1 MNSSIEPVKKEYTIK
16 DAIKN
21 QKCPFRKRTET
32 HLNSSITEEFMMP
45 CDPYCFAL
53 IYHRDEKNSNK
64 FHVGCLRMS
73 HTPDVTPMFITIDG
87 EDL

>member
-1 MNSSIEPVKKEYTIK
+1 MDAIQPVEKQYTIK
-16 DAIKN
+16 DAINN
-21 QKCPFRKRTET
+21 QKCPFRKRIEK
-32 HLNSSITEEFMMP
+32 HFDGAKVEEEWMP

-53 IYHRDEKNSNK
+53 IYHRDEKNPNK

-73 HTPDVTPMFITIDG
+73 HTTEKTPMFITIDG